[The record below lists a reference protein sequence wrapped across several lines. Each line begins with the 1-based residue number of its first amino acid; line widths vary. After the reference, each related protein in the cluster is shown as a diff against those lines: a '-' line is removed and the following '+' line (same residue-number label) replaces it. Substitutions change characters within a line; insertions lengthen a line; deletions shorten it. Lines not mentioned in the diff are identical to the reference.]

1 MAVGGREGAARE
13 RQRLLEQGLFL
24 AFQRPEEAGEEQD
37 GVEEDDLDQ
46 RMQIHGELGALLQE
60 LARLQCRM
68 ASLLEKIGSL
78 PLDIIRSMR
87 EEVVQVT
94 DQLRNLNRLQ
104 HP

>member
-1 MAVGGREGAARE
+1 MTMVGKERARE

-24 AFQRPEEAGEEQD
+24 AYQRTEGAADEHEGL
-37 GVEEDDLDQ
+37 EEDDVDQ

-60 LARLQCRM
+60 LARLQYRM

-104 HP
+104 DP